1 MMTFEEERDYN
12 NAKFDAIKAMK
23 SVQKLKPELREQLV
37 KELVG
42 AEAYA
47 AVLQI
52 LDWMELAKKC

>member
-1 MMTFEEERDYN
+1 MTFEEEKDYN

-47 AVLQI
+47 AVWQTFKRLSNGQR
-52 LDWMELAKKC
+52 

>member
-12 NAKFDAIKAMK
+12 TAKFDAIKAMK